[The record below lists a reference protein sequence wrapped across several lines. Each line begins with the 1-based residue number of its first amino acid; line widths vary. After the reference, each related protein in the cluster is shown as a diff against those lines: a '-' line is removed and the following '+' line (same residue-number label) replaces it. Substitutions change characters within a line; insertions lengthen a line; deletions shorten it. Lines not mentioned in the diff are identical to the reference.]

1 MYARR
6 WAVLLGYGVAQI
18 SPNRGILFRNTPA
31 AKLCKTQVPSCTTNM
46 HEAFDEY
53 PVNSGNYMYIYH
65 LQGQDARGFI
75 SAVFLSFS
83 VLEHRLA
90 LSTAFS
96 TAMGQF
102 AYPSNSK
109 ISFTS
114 HSYYW
119 HSARVTRK

>member
-1 MYARR
+1 
-6 WAVLLGYGVAQI
+6 
-18 SPNRGILFRNTPA
+18 
-31 AKLCKTQVPSCTTNM
+31 
-46 HEAFDEY
+46 
-53 PVNSGNYMYIYH
+53 MYIYH
-65 LQGQDARGFI
+65 LQGPEVRGFI
-75 SAVFLSFS
+75 STVFPSIS
-83 VLEHRLA
+83 AREDHLA

-96 TAMGQF
+96 TEIGHF